1 MSWAELAHM
10 EHDAPGDNIVLHLTS
25 EKPIVIAHR
34 GFSDEAPENTMA
46 AFHKAISAKA
56 HMIEFDVRLSS
67 DDEFVIFHD
76 KKLERTSE
84 GRGLVKKHAAEE
96 LVRIDNG
103 SWFSSRFSRER
114 IPRLRDVLA
123 LTKHNVAL
131 NIEIKPDVE
140 SSNGTPVEEML
151 VETLAKARVL
161 HRTMITSFNHKMIK
175 RVKHLRHEIAAGII
189 YNPIANF
196 RRSPSQLA
204 AAAHA
209 EFFICSKYQVNHDV
223 VNDVHEN
230 GLKIFVY
237 GISSERDT
245 GRMLRLGVDGIIS
258 NNPALVGRA
267 IEVYRR

>member
-1 MSWAELAHM
+1 MSETSSTL
-10 EHDAPGDNIVLHLTS
+10 LHLTN
-25 EKPIVIAHR
+25 ERPLVIAHR

-46 AFHKAISAKA
+46 AFHKAVAAKA

-67 DDEFVIFHD
+67 DDEFVVFHD

-84 GRGLVKKHAAEE
+84 GKGLVKKHAAEE
-96 LVRIDNG
+96 LTRIDNG

-114 IPRLRDVLA
+114 IPLLHDVLPLA
-123 LTKHNVAL
+123 KHNVAL

-140 SSNGTPVEEML
+140 SSNGLPAEEML
-151 VETLAKARVL
+151 VEVLAKARVL
-161 HRTMITSFNHKMIK
+161 HHSMITSFNHKMIK
-175 RVKHLRHEIAAGII
+175 RVKHLRHDIAAGII
-189 YNPIANF
+189 YNPITDF

-223 VNDVHEN
+223 VDDVHKN

-245 GRMLRLGVDGIIS
+245 GRMLRLDVDGIIS
-258 NNPALVGRA
+258 NNPALVRKA
-267 IEVYRR
+267 IEVYRNE

>member
-1 MSWAELAHM
+1 MAEL
-10 EHDAPGDNIVLHLTS
+10 GQKTLLRLTD
-25 EKPIVIAHR
+25 EKPLIIAHR

-46 AFHKAISAKA
+46 AFHKAISAKV
-56 HMIEFDVRLSS
+56 HMIEFDVRLSA
-67 DDEFVIFHD
+67 DNEFVIFHD
-76 KKLERTSE
+76 RKLERTSE
-84 GRGLVKKHAAEE
+84 GKGLVKRLAAEE
-96 LVRIDNG
+96 LARIDNG

-114 IPRLRDVLA
+114 IPLLRDVLT
-123 LTKHNVAL
+123 LTKHGTAGAIAL

-140 SSNGTPVEEML
+140 SANGTPVEAML
-151 VETLAKARVL
+151 VEVLVKARAL
-161 HRTMITSFNHKMIK
+161 HHVMITSFNHKMIK
-175 RVKHLRHEIAAGII
+175 RVKHLNHEIATGII
-189 YNPIANF
+189 YNPITNF

-204 AAAHA
+204 AAARA

-258 NNPALVGRA
+258 NNPALVKRA
-267 IEVYRR
+267 IEMYRNE

>member
-1 MSWAELAHM
+1 M
-10 EHDAPGDNIVLHLTS
+10 EHGVADDKTVLHLTN
-25 EKPIVIAHR
+25 EKPIIIAHR

-56 HMIEFDVRLSS
+56 HMIEFDVRLSA

-84 GRGLVKKHAAEE
+84 GKGLVKKYAAKE
-96 LVRIDNG
+96 LTRIDNG

-114 IPRLRDVLA
+114 IPLLHNIFA
-123 LTKHNVAL
+123 LTKHNVTL

-140 SSNGTPVEEML
+140 SSNGIPVEEML
-151 VETLAKARVL
+151 VEILAKERML
-161 HRTMITSFNHKMIK
+161 HRSMISSFNHKMIK
-175 RVKHLRHEIAAGII
+175 RVKHLHHEIAAGII
-189 YNPIANF
+189 YNPITNF

-204 AAAHA
+204 AAARA

-237 GISSERDT
+237 GVSTERDA
-245 GRMLRLGVDGIIS
+245 GRMLRLDVDGIIS
-258 NNPALVGRA
+258 NNPALVRRA